1 MERIDV
7 AGTDSL
13 KVLGVS
19 LGNYALSL
27 TTLSLALQCIVA
39 VMSIVYLG
47 YKIKKIRSE

>member
-1 MERIDV
+1 MV
-7 AGTDSL
+7 GTDSL
-13 KVLGVS
+13 KVAGIS